1 MRTII
6 LGLCIAT
13 FLSSCVTQQKCN
25 EKFPPKE
32 GISKT
37 DSIYIHDS
45 ILVYVTPEERDT
57 FTVDC
62 NNDGIYK
69 FNQGGTKITVKIEN
83 GEMFVSVFNPER
95 KSVYRDRFKYINKGI
110 VITKT
115 YTIEKIKK
123 EKSGG
128 ILLKWWYFPLFYL
141 IVRFIEKIFKKRF
154 ASLIS
159 SL

>member
-45 ILVYVTPEERDT
+45 ILVYVTPEGRDT
-57 FTVDC
+57 FSMNCTE
-62 NNDGIYK
+62 NGIYR
-69 FNQGGTKITVKIEN
+69 FNQGGTKITVKVDN
-83 GEMFVSVFNPER
+83 GEIFVSVFNPER
-95 KSVYRDRFKYINKGI
+95 KSFYKNKIMYVNKGM

-115 YTIEKIKK
+115 YTIEKKPKERKGALFRWDRLIYALALFGLGAYVGIKIAK
-123 EKSGG
+123 
-128 ILLKWWYFPLFYL
+128 
-141 IVRFIEKIFKKRF
+141 
-154 ASLIS
+154 
-159 SL
+159 